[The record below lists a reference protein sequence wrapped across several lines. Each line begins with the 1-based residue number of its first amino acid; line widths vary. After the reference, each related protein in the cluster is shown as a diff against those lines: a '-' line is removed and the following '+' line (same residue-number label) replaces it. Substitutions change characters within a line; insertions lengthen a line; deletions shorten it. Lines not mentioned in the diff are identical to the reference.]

1 MENKDSVSWMQAL
14 KGYFPDVA
22 GKKRTLTG
30 FWAVLFTLSGVFM
43 GAWYMYT
50 SGFGIVS
57 TETNR
62 AYYLLFTSILVF
74 LLYPATKWSPKDRPQ
89 CVGYHLRNSG
99 NGIVWLL
106 G

>member
-1 MENKDSVSWMQAL
+1 MENKDNAAWMQAL
-14 KGYFPDVA
+14 KGNFPDVV

-30 FWAVLFTLSGVFM
+30 IWAVIFTLSGVFM

-74 LLYPATKWSPKDRPQ
+74 LLY
-89 CVGYHLRNSG
+89 
-99 NGIVWLL
+99 
-106 G
+106 